1 MALVGTPA
9 PTFTA
14 DAALNGDVVSFDLE
28 AQRGKWV
35 CLFFYPL
42 DFTFVCPTELVAFND
57 AAEKF
62 AALNTTLAAVSVDS
76 VHTHLAWLRTPRS
89 EAGVGELAYPL
100 ISDLGK
106 DIAAAYGVLS
116 GPVAL
121 RGLFLID
128 PEGTV
133 QHATINNLSVGRN
146 VNEVLRT
153 LEAFQ
158 FTVEHGEVCP
168 ANWSKGDS
176 GMAATLDGVKQ
187 TIG

>member
-1 MALVGTPA
+1 MPLVGSEA

-14 DAALNGDVVSFDLE
+14 DAALAGDVVKFDLAE
-28 AQRGKWV
+28 HRGKWV

-57 AAEKF
+57 AAEQF

-106 DIAAAYGVLS
+106 SIAEDYGVLG

-133 QHATINNLSVGRN
+133 QHATINNLPVGRN
-146 VNEVLRT
+146 VAEVLRT

-158 FTVEHGEVCP
+158 FTQEHGEVCP
-168 ANWSKGDS
+168 ANWKKGDA
-176 GMAATLDGVKQ
+176 GMAATLDGVKA

>member
-1 MALVGTPA
+1 MALVGNAA
-9 PTFTA
+9 PTFSA
-14 DAALNGDVVSFDLE
+14 DAALKGEVIKFDLAE
-28 AQRGKWV
+28 QRGKWV

-57 AAEKF
+57 AAGKF
-62 AALNTTLAAVSVDS
+62 AELGTTLAAVSVDS
-76 VHTHLAWLRTPRS
+76 VHTHLAWLRTPRA
-89 EAGVGELAYPL
+89 EAGVGELDYPL
-100 ISDLGK
+100 ISDLGGA
-106 DIAAAYGVLS
+106 IAASFGVLA

-121 RGLFLID
+121 RGLFLIN
-128 PEGTV
+128 PEGVV
-133 QHATINNLSVGRN
+133 QHATINNLPVGRN

-168 ANWSKGDS
+168 ANWSKGDA
-176 GMAATLDGVKQ
+176 GMAPTLDGVKA